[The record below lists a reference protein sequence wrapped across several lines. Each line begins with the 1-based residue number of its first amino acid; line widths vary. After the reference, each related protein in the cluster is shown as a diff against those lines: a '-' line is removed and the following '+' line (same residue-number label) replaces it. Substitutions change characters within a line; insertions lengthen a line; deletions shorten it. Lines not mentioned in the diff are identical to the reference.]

1 MEMNIMTFGSASVP
15 VPKLWQDNSIINYIG
30 PPTDG
35 VQPNFVLTVR
45 KLPGKPKLETYG
57 QNQKEALD
65 NAALKELTWLEE
77 GVVIYEKRRFYRL
90 SYTWVNEATGPDGQ
104 VVQKKLHQDQY
115 HLVNDFSA
123 LSITF
128 TASAE
133 NYSNCAPLFA
143 DIVSNTTLNS

>member
-1 MEMNIMTFGSASVP
+1 MEMEMMTFGKASVP
-15 VPKLWQDNSIINYIG
+15 VPKIWQDNSIINYIG
-30 PPTDG
+30 PPVDG

-57 QNQKEALD
+57 QNQKEGLE
-65 NAALKELTWLEE
+65 NSELQELTFLEE
-77 GVVIYEKRRFYRL
+77 GVVIHEKRRFYRL
-90 SYTWVNEATGPDGQ
+90 SYTWVNQATGPDGQ

-115 HLVNDFSA
+115 HLINDFNA

-128 TASAE
+128 TAAAE
-133 NYSNCAPLFA
+133 NYSNVAPLFA